1 MLLLMLWFRCMLEQN
16 DYTFIYVYIYIIHIP
31 LPSRCHI
38 LFIASVSTLV
48 QAVELSVVIVV
59 ICLVWLH
66 GVHWVYEAHYGCG
79 AR

>member
-1 MLLLMLWFRCMLEQN
+1 MVWSHVRAKRLYLS
-16 DYTFIYVYIYIIHIP
+16 DIYVYIQCIFDYTLCFYI
-31 LPSRCHI
+31 LF
-38 LFIASVSTLV
+38 FIASVSTLV